1 MIGRI
6 DVKSHNIAQFLGKLL
21 VIGELELAHPM
32 RLKTMLAPNTLH
44 RGDTDADDLGHGDRR
59 PVGCFARWRLQ
70 RCRHNIGCDLI
81 TEARQTSRTGLLTK
95 QPVHAFAHKPFLP
108 PPNARFA
115 GSGLASDLVGS
126 DAVRRQKNDASSPNV
141 LLRPVPVCTDR
152 FKQSPI
158 CGVQSKADP
167 CAHHTDSHNARARG
181 IHKGIHSSDF
191 AH

>member
-1 MIGRI
+1 MSTWPSPRDQRLGIPDLPAIRFTRGNHFVAYTVRTFATACQFARPPARI
-6 DVKSHNIAQFLGKLL
+6 
-21 VIGELELAHPM
+21 
-32 RLKTMLAPNTLH
+32 
-44 RGDTDADDLGHGDRR
+44 R
-59 PVGCFARWRLQ
+59 PVSQPSGTF
-70 RCRHNIGCDLI
+70 
-81 TEARQTSRTGLLTK
+81 TSRLPADWSPFPPLDMTTAVTGLLCWRDLHP
-95 QPVHAFAHKPFLP
+95 QEWQ
-108 PPNARFA
+108 
-115 GSGLASDLVGS
+115 LASLHDLVGS

-191 AH
+191 VH